1 MSVLA
6 QGLTPPDPIDVA
18 DSQLP
23 PPRKKLDDVPS
34 TSGPKHQFILPPNRE
49 GQAPLLRPGRRPAAA
64 TRECPITPAPTAAGV
79 VQPISAPG
87 SLLGTLVLN
96 PDMTVSMVIP
106 SSGASTSGA
115 GPAPPAPVSAGPVS
129 AAPVSAAPVSAAPV
143 SAAPVSRYTE
153 RNRRRRALETESGV
167 RKRKYVRGVTFNT
180 CSKCGQPKTKE
191 FGHSRYGNAT
201 FCSRASNGKSLD
213 DWLAEQ
219 CQQNK

>member
-6 QGLTPPDPIDVA
+6 HGLTPPDPIAVA
-18 DSQLP
+18 DTQLP
-23 PPRKKLDDVPS
+23 PPREKLDEAPS
-34 TSGPKHQFILPPNRE
+34 TSGPKHPFILPPNRE
-49 GQAPLLRPGRRPAAA
+49 GQAPILRPGRRPAAA
-64 TRECPITPAPTAAGV
+64 PTAPGV

-106 SSGASTSGA
+106 SSA
-115 GPAPPAPVSAGPVS
+115 APPAPASD
-129 AAPVSAAPVSAAPV
+129 
-143 SAAPVSRYTE
+143 APVSRYTQ
-153 RNRRRRALETESGV
+153 RNRRRRALEKESGV
-167 RKRKYVRGVTFNT
+167 HKRKYVRGVTFNM

-201 FCSRASNGKSLD
+201 FCSCASDGKSLD

-219 CQQNK
+219 RQQNKGQTPPPQ